1 MIASVRQPAIQRSN
15 PQDSP
20 STAPKEKSTM
30 RKAIS
35 LAAILTLVTA
45 GSFGL
50 RAVAADPVAVG
61 ATAPGFTL
69 PSQDNTP
76 VSLSDYKGKW
86 VVLYFYPKDKTSG
99 CTIEAHNF
107 QRDLSQFTALNTAVL
122 GVSLDTADSH
132 KSFCTQESL
141 TFKLL
146 ADPNHKVVDEYGV
159 PLKGIGPIKVASRQT
174 FLISPSGK
182 VVKYWPDVKVN
193 NHSEEVLAEIK
204 AEKK

>member
-1 MIASVRQPAIQRSN
+1 
-15 PQDSP
+15 
-20 STAPKEKSTM
+20 M
-30 RKAIS
+30 RKALS
-35 LAAILTLVTA
+35 LAAILAVTTA

-50 RAVAADPVAVG
+50 RAYAADSVPVG

-76 VSLSDYKGKW
+76 VSLSDFKGKW
-86 VVLYFYPKDKTSG
+86 IVLYFYPKDKTTG

-107 QRDLSQFTALNTAVL
+107 QRDLAKYTALNAAVL

-146 ADPNHKVVDEYGV
+146 ADPDHKVVDEYGV
-159 PLKGIGPIKVASRQT
+159 PIKGMGPIKFASRQT
-174 FLISPSGK
+174 YLISPSGK
-182 VVKYWPDVKVN
+182 VVKFWPDVKVDH
-193 NHSEEVLAEIK
+193 HSEEVLAEITASRK
-204 AEKK
+204 